1 MSRFRHV
8 ELQYASRLLNH
19 GPTILITSYDAPSD
33 RRNVMAAA
41 WSMPVEFAPPRV
53 AIVVD
58 KSTWT
63 REIIERN
70 GTFGIVVPGVA
81 AASWT
86 YAVGSVSGRDEDK
99 FNAWGIP
106 VVTGPELGLPLIE
119 EKCLAWM
126 ECRLLPA
133 TAAQTQYDT
142 LFGEVVSAAAD
153 ERAFV
158 TGRWQFDPASSGHR
172 QFCRQRPSCA
182 GKLPRRISVTCRG
195 RPVFPLPGLRP
206 PFNPVGGGDRRWG
219 SGQTLFYTG
228 W

>member
-19 GPTILITSYDAPSD
+19 GPTILITSYDASSD

-58 KSTWT
+58 KSTGRGRSSSAMAPSALWFPVSPPPAGPT
-63 REIIERN
+63 
-70 GTFGIVVPGVA
+70 PSAASA
-81 AASWT
+81 AAMRTNSR
-86 YAVGSVSGRDEDK
+86 S
-99 FNAWGIP
+99 GIP

-158 TGRWQFDPASSGHR
+158 TGRWQFDDDKLNTLHHLGTGNFVAS
-172 QFCRQRPSCA
+172 
-182 GKLPRRISVTCRG
+182 G
-195 RPVFPLPGLRP
+195 RHVRANSL
-206 PFNPVGGGDRRWG
+206 DE
-219 SGQTLFYTG
+219 
-228 W
+228 

>member
-70 GTFGIVVPGVA
+70 GTFGIVFSDP
-81 AASWT
+81 
-86 YAVGSVSGRDEDK
+86 EDNSQEHGHE
-99 FNAWGIP
+99 FA
-106 VVTGPELGLPLIE
+106 ELVIVE
-119 EKCLAWM
+119 
-126 ECRLLPA
+126 
-133 TAAQTQYDT
+133 
-142 LFGEVVSAAAD
+142 
-153 ERAFV
+153 
-158 TGRWQFDPASSGHR
+158 
-172 QFCRQRPSCA
+172 
-182 GKLPRRISVTCRG
+182 
-195 RPVFPLPGLRP
+195 
-206 PFNPVGGGDRRWG
+206 
-219 SGQTLFYTG
+219 
-228 W
+228 